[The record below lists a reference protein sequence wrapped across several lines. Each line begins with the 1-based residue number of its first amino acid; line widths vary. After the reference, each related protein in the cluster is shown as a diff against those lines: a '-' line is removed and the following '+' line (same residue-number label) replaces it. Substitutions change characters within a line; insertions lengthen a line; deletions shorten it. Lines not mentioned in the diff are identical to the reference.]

1 MGLEPVNTFIHVSVL
16 KTALVW
22 MRVSIG
28 IIRDDSETYSP
39 YAFSPLG
46 PPPDAEHNSGI
57 NAPSV

>member
-1 MGLEPVNTFIHVSVL
+1 MRDPAAGLGVMLVGKGGAADVSVL

-39 YAFSPLG
+39 YAFSPL
-46 PPPDAEHNSGI
+46 P
-57 NAPSV
+57 

>member
-1 MGLEPVNTFIHVSVL
+1 MFESDPCTNRSCTDVSVL

-39 YAFSPLG
+39 YAFTKS
-46 PPPDAEHNSGI
+46 
-57 NAPSV
+57 